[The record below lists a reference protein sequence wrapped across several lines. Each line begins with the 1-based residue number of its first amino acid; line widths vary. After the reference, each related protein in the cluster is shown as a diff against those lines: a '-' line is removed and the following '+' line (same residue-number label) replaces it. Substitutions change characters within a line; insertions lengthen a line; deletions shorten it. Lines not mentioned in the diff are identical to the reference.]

1 MTPDAATSA
10 SRRLYPRP
18 EPPPSSAPSAAL
30 STDRPEPTDADPR
43 PDADVVWAYFDTDT
57 GEAVLTL
64 TDDAR
69 GVLRLRTDDDEHEAV
84 LLAVL
89 TAARLSARTTVDV
102 DARTWWAA
110 VARQGE
116 AILDQVRGIRRLP
129 QISREDP

>member
-1 MTPDAATSA
+1 MTPDGATAA

-18 EPPPSSAPSAAL
+18 GPPPTAASSA
-30 STDRPEPTDADPR
+30 TRPGTTDADPR

-57 GEAVLTL
+57 GEAVLAL

-69 GVLRLRTDDDEHEAV
+69 GVLRLRTDHDEHQAV

-89 TAARLSARTTVDV
+89 AAACVGARTAVDD

-129 QISREDP
+129 KVSREDP